1 MMKNIWSSCWKC
13 GRRFTRRILGFCLI
27 LCAVL
32 VSASEGNSVNTDP
45 VKDNSKILNRQN
57 GGKLFI
63 ELGWD
68 IPDTSFLRSNYVEME
83 SAAPFDGV
91 IYRLS
96 GKDEEGGIHH
106 TEWAWDKS
114 KWKWEWFIPAV
125 EDLKSCRFQKFHHN
139 FIRFNAS
146 PGNLNWDDDEGWSAL
161 ADKVGIAAR
170 VAFQTGGRG
179 IAPDF
184 ESYGEKQFCW
194 KPERGLS
201 FAETCKL
208 ARKQGAR
215 FMKAIASEYPSAVVM
230 PLWMNSINFQIG
242 ELCAG
247 KSPERFLQGA
257 HYGLLP
263 SFIDG
268 MLDAALPEMILV
280 DGCENGYYM
289 NSREEYLAAAH
300 QMRSW
305 NGAAMNLVA
314 PENREKYRRQ
324 VQAGFGF
331 YLDMYLNEGG
341 VFYFPPL
348 EGSRLKRLYR
358 NLSAA
363 REAAD
368 QYVWVYG
375 EQSRWW
381 PMPPYDG
388 WMESKISET
397 IGKGRPWEEALPGVT
412 RAIEWAKDP
421 QTAARQ
427 EISQARGKGTLI
439 NLAQNPCFEDCPKES
454 DGKQL
459 EGEVIDVVPP
469 QYIPWQDTGSEGVFS
484 CDFQVGEGSARA
496 AGVARGTL
504 MQRYPVKPGETY
516 YVEAQAMIQGSGA
529 MDIMVRWQK
538 KDYTWVR
545 WHDDKTFVFEPG
557 ERMENGENWEYA
569 GGVVKVPEDVDLLI
583 VLLNV
588 NGQTTPQDRCWF
600 DNLGVYKMTD
610 MFPAD

>member
-32 VSASEGNSVNTDP
+32 VSASEENSVNTDP

-247 KSPERFLQGA
+247 KSLQRAPKPHRLRRAQSARPFCRDRSHQFRTGIERVLPRRDRRELSGAIPVYLQGRRAAQRARDTSHQGRCVPLCSGLPREIRFHLRRPALRPAPLCRGGAHGAASRLAQPGRDFRTRTLQTLRFL
-257 HYGLLP
+257 
-263 SFIDG
+263 I
-268 MLDAALPEMILV
+268 
-280 DGCENGYYM
+280 
-289 NSREEYLAAAH
+289 
-300 QMRSW
+300 
-305 NGAAMNLVA
+305 
-314 PENREKYRRQ
+314 
-324 VQAGFGF
+324 
-331 YLDMYLNEGG
+331 
-341 VFYFPPL
+341 
-348 EGSRLKRLYR
+348 
-358 NLSAA
+358 
-363 REAAD
+363 
-368 QYVWVYG
+368 
-375 EQSRWW
+375 
-381 PMPPYDG
+381 
-388 WMESKISET
+388 
-397 IGKGRPWEEALPGVT
+397 
-412 RAIEWAKDP
+412 
-421 QTAARQ
+421 
-427 EISQARGKGTLI
+427 
-439 NLAQNPCFEDCPKES
+439 
-454 DGKQL
+454 
-459 EGEVIDVVPP
+459 
-469 QYIPWQDTGSEGVFS
+469 
-484 CDFQVGEGSARA
+484 A
-496 AGVARGTL
+496 AGV
-504 MQRYPVKPGETY
+504 
-516 YVEAQAMIQGSGA
+516 
-529 MDIMVRWQK
+529 
-538 KDYTWVR
+538 
-545 WHDDKTFVFEPG
+545 
-557 ERMENGENWEYA
+557 
-569 GGVVKVPEDVDLLI
+569 
-583 VLLNV
+583 
-588 NGQTTPQDRCWF
+588 
-600 DNLGVYKMTD
+600 
-610 MFPAD
+610 